1 MRVTMEDFEKA
12 KEKAL
17 YQKKGNVPEGLYL

>member
-1 MRVTMEDFEKA
+1 MKVTMEDFEKA

-17 YQKKGNVPEGLYL
+17 YRKKGNVPEGLYL